1 MMTEPQPKQRSTK
14 WRLAI
19 NFAIVFASFIVA
31 LTPVISP
38 IAVVGLI
45 LAGFVYAA
53 TANDNSVERSIF
65 TATGVAAAFQLLV
78 IVIAFTLLAVVHTW
92 VGWSFTISEES
103 VSVLGHALLIS
114 PIGSLLLAV
123 LAAAILGGIGGAM
136 AEIAR
141 DGVVCRAITK
151 ARG

>member
-1 MMTEPQPKQRSTK
+1 MPTEPQPRYRSTK

-31 LTPVISP
+31 LIPFAALLAVI
-38 IAVVGLI
+38 GLI
-45 LAGFVYAA
+45 VAGFVYAA

-65 TATGVAAAFQLLV
+65 AATGVTAAFQFLA

-92 VGWSFTISEES
+92 VGWSFTIPEES

-114 PIGSLLLAV
+114 PIGSLILAV

-141 DGVVCRAITK
+141 NGVVCRAITK